1 MVVRLCEIGIT
12 EAMLAENADGKGGR
26 SPVVG
31 TYRVLMHRMDRTD
44 PAVFDSET
52 INLAISEP
60 SEQPEPKPDS
70 NPVTSEVNGKVKGND
85 TNGTS
90 SSNRSPGKE
99 KIKHKLASMGFNSK
113 KHSSKTCT
121 IL

>member
-1 MVVRLCEIGIT
+1 MVRLCEIGIT